1 MTYELELTGLDG
13 SNPLGFLAALG
24 TLAELSADPSTIYRM
39 SWVAASGVWRP
50 RLHTERPLEASAVAT
65 RLAELLRLGTA
76 TGEDAKQLQE
86 KLEAAD
92 KVQMHAK
99 KVLKE
104 KRDDLKKRK
113 LRGEERQRAIDEE
126 EQPLVT
132 DYALKRTDWLK
143 LLELASPSPE
153 LALGKDPGATP
164 EHLRF
169 TAERIAGHLS
179 LADRRCGDLL
189 AAFGSEAV
197 FDIKNNR
204 VRTTPFCFVTGSGHQ
219 YFLATVV
226 ELLRNVT
233 SARIGQAL
241 FHPVPHAD
249 AKLSMRWDPVEDRRY
264 AMMWSDPTSTGNE
277 AKTNWALNLLAY
289 RGLQLL
295 PSVPLVRG
303 VATTGFLTRDSGPEW
318 TWPIWT
324 VPVGI
329 DPLRS
334 LLALSELQKDQP
346 SRAVLAACQVVE
358 VFRSA
363 RLQVGNPPL
372 HKLNFSPSHTA

>member
-1 MTYELELTGLDG
+1 MSYELELSGLDG

-50 RLHTERPLEASAVAT
+50 RLHTEGPLEASAVAT

-76 TGEDAKQLQE
+76 AGKDAEQLQE
-86 KLEAAD
+86 RLEAAD
-92 KVQMHAK
+92 KVQMQAK
-99 KVLKE
+99 KALKE
-104 KRDDLKKRK
+104 KRDDIKKRK
-113 LRGEERQRAIDEE
+113 LRGKERQRAIDEE

-143 LLELASPSPE
+143 LLELASPSLE

-164 EHLRF
+164 DHFRF
-169 TAERIAGHLS
+169 TAERIAGQLS
-179 LADRRCGDLL
+179 PTDRRCGDLL
-189 AAFGSEAV
+189 AAFGCEAV
-197 FDIKNNR
+197 FDSKNNR

-226 ELLRNVT
+226 ELLNCVNA
-233 SARIGQAL
+233 ARINQAL
-241 FHPVPHAD
+241 FHPAPHSD

-295 PSVPLVRG
+295 PSVPLARG
-303 VATTGFLTRDSGPEW
+303 VATTGFLKRDNGPEW
-318 TWPIWT
+318 TWPIWLASI
-324 VPVGI
+324 GI

-334 LLALSELQKDQP
+334 LLALSELQKEQP
-346 SRAVLAACQVVE
+346 SRAVLAACQVAE

-372 HKLNFSPSHTA
+372 HKLNFSPSYTT